1 MPREMMIVVLVV
13 ATLVFAVFVLMF
25 LAIVRTWLEGTLA
38 GVKVSF
44 FDIIG
49 MKLRRTDPNVI
60 VKAAILLKSNGV
72 QVPVTE
78 IEASYLRLRGM
89 VRGPTELAT
98 RILQERTDSQ
108 V

>member
-1 MPREMMIVVLVV
+1 MQREGMLIVV
-13 ATLVFAVFVLMF
+13 AIAAIVFTVFLLMF
-25 LAIVRTWLEGTLA
+25 LAILRTWLEGSLA

-78 IEASYLRLRGM
+78 IEARYLSLRGM